1 MKYRFTQF
9 GNLEIEPTETE
20 INFDSLITYPRS
32 STFSVEVFLIAKGFK
47 YSHTFLELDYVGAL
61 TDEEISSV
69 IETEL
74 IRFQIE

>member
-1 MKYRFTQF
+1 MKYKFTQF
-9 GNLEIEPTETE
+9 GNLEIEPTETQ
-20 INFDSLITYPRS
+20 INFNSLITYPRS

-69 IETEL
+69 IENEL